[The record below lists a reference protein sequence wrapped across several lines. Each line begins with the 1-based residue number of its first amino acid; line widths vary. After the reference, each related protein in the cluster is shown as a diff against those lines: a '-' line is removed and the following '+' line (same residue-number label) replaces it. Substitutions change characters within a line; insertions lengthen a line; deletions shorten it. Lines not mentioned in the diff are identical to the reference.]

1 MNKDFMVMILV
12 DVSTVQVAWV
22 FRSED
27 KANISHVYRRL
38 KEEGTRSE
46 TNASLVIGF

>member
-1 MNKDFMVMILV
+1 MNKEFMVMILV
-12 DVSTVQVAWV
+12 DVSTAQVAWA
-22 FRSED
+22 FRSGD
-27 KANISHVYRRL
+27 KANIEHVYRRL